1 MQPTRKGLEVTSL
14 FDGSPVT
21 YERARP
27 VYPEPLWDE
36 LFAKLPPRPSLVEIG
51 PGTGKATVALL
62 ARGARVVACEPGA
75 NLSEFLRANF
85 PTTDLDVRNETF
97 EASSLEEG
105 RYDGVVAATSF
116 HWVDRSVRLPKSHSI
131 LKADGTL
138 AIIDT
143 NQVASDVDRGYF
155 EVSQPIYRQYFP
167 DEPSPPAS
175 PGRDIVPTIFEELRQ
190 SDLFEGVQLHRYNW
204 DQRYKT
210 AQYIDLVRSYSGT
223 AKMDAANREAFL
235 AALASLIESEFDGY
249 VVRPL
254 VITLVCATRRR

>member
-1 MQPTRKGLEVTSL
+1 MTSL
-14 FDGSPVT
+14 FDGSPVA

-36 LFAKLPPRPSLVEIG
+36 LFAQLPPRPSLVEIG
-51 PGTGKATVALL
+51 PGTGKATAALL

-75 NLSEFLRANF
+75 NLSAFLRATF
-85 PTTDLDVRNETF
+85 PTPDLDVRNETF
-97 EASSLEEG
+97 EASQLEED

-116 HWVDRSVRLPKSHSI
+116 HWVDPAVRLSKSESI
-131 LKADGTL
+131 LRTGGTL

-143 NQVASDVDRGYF
+143 NQVASEVDRGYF

-167 DEPSPPAS
+167 DQPPPPAS
-175 PGRDIVPTIFEELRQ
+175 PGRDIVPKIFEELRQ
-190 SDLFEGVQLHRYNW
+190 TDLFEGVQLHRYNW
-204 DQRYKT
+204 DQHYET

-223 AKMDAANREAFL
+223 ATMDTDDREAFL
-235 AALASLIESEFDGY
+235 AALASLIDTQFDGY

>member
-1 MQPTRKGLEVTSL
+1 M
-14 FDGSPVT
+14 
-21 YERARP
+21 
-27 VYPEPLWDE
+27 
-36 LFAKLPPRPSLVEIG
+36 
-51 PGTGKATVALL
+51 
-62 ARGARVVACEPGA
+62 
-75 NLSEFLRANF
+75 
-85 PTTDLDVRNETF
+85 
-97 EASSLEEG
+97 
-105 RYDGVVAATSF
+105 
-116 HWVDRSVRLPKSHSI
+116 
-131 LKADGTL
+131 
-138 AIIDT
+138 
-143 NQVASDVDRGYF
+143 
-155 EVSQPIYRQYFP
+155 SQPIYRQYFP

-204 DQRYKT
+204 DQHYKA

>member
-1 MQPTRKGLEVTSL
+1 MTSL

-36 LFAKLPPRPSLVEIG
+36 LFAQLPPLPSLVEIG
-51 PGTGKATVALL
+51 PGTGKATAALL

-75 NLSEFLRANF
+75 NLSAFLRATF
-85 PTTDLDVRNETF
+85 PTTDLEVRNETF
-97 EASSLEEG
+97 EASPLAEG
-105 RYDGVVAATSF
+105 SYDGVVAATSF
-116 HWVDRSVRLPKSHSI
+116 HWVDPAVRLVKSHAI
-131 LKADGTL
+131 LKAAGTL

-143 NQVASDVDRGYF
+143 NQVASEVDRGYF
-155 EVSQPIYRQYFP
+155 EVSQPIYRRYFP
-167 DEPSPPAS
+167 DEPSPPPS
-175 PGRDIVPTIFEELRQ
+175 PGRDIVPKIFEELRQ
-190 SDLFEGVQLHRYNW
+190 STLFEGIRLHRYDW
-204 DQRYKT
+204 DQRYET

-223 AKMDAANREAFL
+223 AKMDADDREAFL
-235 AALASLIESEFDGY
+235 AELASLIDTQFDGY